1 MSSQPSRIASET
13 SRALRLVDL
22 SHVVVDGMVT
32 NPSVPPPSLSEYLSR
47 AASRSHYA
55 PGTEFHIGRI
65 EMVGNTG
72 TYLDAPWHRF
82 ADGADLAELP
92 LEATTDLPA
101 IVVRIEGSGRAVDRD
116 AFVPHAVTGKAVLI
130 RTDWD
135 RHWGTQQYFED
146 YPHLTAAAAEHLTD
160 AGAALVGIDSLN
172 IDDDTDGTRPV
183 HTVLLRA
190 GIPIVENLR
199 GLDRLPA
206 GGFRFTAAPVAVRE
220 LGSFPVRAHAVIP
233 SEGDA

>member
-1 MSSQPSRIASET
+1 MPD
-13 SRALRLVDL
+13 RARRLIDL
-22 SHVVVDGMVT
+22 SHAVTDGMTT

-47 AASRSHYA
+47 TASRSHYA

-72 TYLDAPWHRF
+72 TYIDAPWHRF

-92 LEATTDLPA
+92 LEATADLPA
-101 IVVRIEGSGRAVDRD
+101 VVIDVAERSGRAVDRT
-116 AFVPHAVTGKAVLI
+116 ALLPHDVAGQAVLI
-130 RTDWD
+130 HTGWD
-135 RHWGTQQYFED
+135 RHWDTRQYFED
-146 YPHLTAAAAEHLTD
+146 YPHLTGAAAQHLAD

-172 IDDDTDGTRPV
+172 IDDDTDGARPV
-183 HTVLLRA
+183 HTILLRA

-199 GLDRLPA
+199 GLDQLPA

-220 LGSFPVRAHAVIP
+220 LGSFPVRAHAVLP
-233 SEGDA
+233 VEGDGGR

>member
-1 MSSQPSRIASET
+1 MPD
-13 SRALRLVDL
+13 RARRLIDL
-22 SHVVVDGMVT
+22 SHAVSDGMIT
-32 NPSVPPPSLSEYLSR
+32 NPSVPAPRMSEYLTRTASR
-47 AASRSHYA
+47 AHYA
-55 PGTEFHIGRI
+55 SGTEFHIGRI
-65 EMVGNTG
+65 ELVGNTG

-92 LEATTDLPA
+92 LDATADLPA
-101 IVVRIEGSGRAVDRD
+101 IVIRVVERSGRAVDRT
-116 AFVPHAVTGKAVLI
+116 ALLPHDVVGKAVLI
-130 RTDWD
+130 HTGWD

-183 HTVLLRA
+183 HTVLLHA

-206 GGFRFTAAPVAVRE
+206 EGFHFTAAPVAVRE
-220 LGSFPVRAHAVIP
+220 LGSFPVRAHAVITADGDP
-233 SEGDA
+233 EG

>member
-1 MSSQPSRIASET
+1 MPD
-13 SRALRLVDL
+13 RARRLIDL
-22 SHVVVDGMVT
+22 SHAITDGMIT
-32 NPSVPPPSLSEYLSR
+32 NPSVPAPRMSEYLTR
-47 AASRSHYA
+47 AASRAHYA

-92 LEATTDLPA
+92 LEATADLPA
-101 IVVRIEGSGRAVDRD
+101 VVIDVAERSGRAVDRT
-116 AFVPHAVTGKAVLI
+116 ALLPHDVAGQAVLI
-130 RTDWD
+130 RTGWD

-146 YPHLTAAAAEHLTD
+146 YPHLTGAAARHLAD
-160 AGAALVGIDSLN
+160 ARAALVGMDSLN

-206 GGFRFTAAPVAVRE
+206 RGFRFTAAPAAVRE
-220 LGSFPVRAHAVIP
+220 LGSFPVRAHAVIAA
-233 SEGDA
+233 EGDPDG